1 MSPSHASFFLA
12 PITSKRLLLKLVD
25 GGERFK
31 FYGGERLEQANFGIL
46 TTDTKKGFLCHCS
59 SYTSF
64 KKSAMRAEASR
75 QQSKQ
80 DGDNEQLKK
89 KSKLKK
95 DHSTLS

>member
-1 MSPSHASFFLA
+1 MSPSHAPFFLA

-46 TTDTKKGFLCHCS
+46 TTDTVRISENFLKKGFLCHCS

-64 KKSAMRAEASR
+64 KKSAMRAEASKTNR
-75 QQSKQ
+75 ANRTEIMSS
-80 DGDNEQLKK
+80 LKK
-89 KSKLKK
+89 IIS
-95 DHSTLS
+95 